1 MILIECLVLLHLKHS
16 YFNNMTTEKKIPA
29 SIDEYI
35 SDFPA
40 NTQTILTELRQTI
53 QKAAPEA
60 TEKISWGMPT
70 FYLKGNLIH
79 FAAHKKHI
87 GLYPGAEAIEYFTK
101 DLQDYKFERSNP
113 ATFRQ
118 TTTFGTNNKDY
129 KIQYR
134 KKPKGKITKK
144 PRKL

>member
-101 DLQDYKFERSNP
+101 DLQDYKTSKG
-113 ATFRQ
+113 A
-118 TTTFGTNNKDY
+118 
-129 KIQYR
+129 IQLPLD
-134 KKPKGKITKK
+134 KPLPLELITKITKFNIERN
-144 PRKL
+144 RKVK

>member
-35 SDFPA
+35 SNFPA

-87 GLYPGAEAIEYFTK
+87 GLYPGAEAIEYFIK
-101 DLQDYKFERSNP
+101 DLQDYKTSKGAIQLP
-113 ATFRQ
+113 L
-118 TTTFGTNNKDY
+118 NKPLPLEL
-129 KIQYR
+129 IT
-134 KKPKGKITKK
+134 KITKFNIERNLK
-144 PRKL
+144 GK

>member
-87 GLYPGAEAIEYFTK
+87 GLYPGAEEIEYFIK
-101 DLQDYKFERSNP
+101 DLQDYKTSKG
-113 ATFRQ
+113 A
-118 TTTFGTNNKDY
+118 
-129 KIQYR
+129 IQLPLD
-134 KKPKGKITKK
+134 KPLPLVLITKITEFNIERN
-144 PRKL
+144 RKVK

>member
-16 YFNNMTTEKKIPA
+16 YFSNMTTEKKIPS

-35 SDFPA
+35 TDFPA
-40 NTQTILTELRQTI
+40 NIQSILIELRQII
-53 QKAAPEA
+53 QKAAPDA

-87 GLYPGAEAIEYFTK
+87 GLYPGAEAIEFFAK
-101 DLQDYKFERSNP
+101 DMQAYKTSKG
-113 ATFRQ
+113 A
-118 TTTFGTNNKDY
+118 
-129 KIQYR
+129 IQLPLD
-134 KKPKGKITKK
+134 KPLPLELVTKITEFNIKRNQRSK
-144 PRKL
+144 

>member
-87 GLYPGAEAIEYFTK
+87 GLYPGAEAIEYFIK
-101 DLQDYKFERSNP
+101 DLQDYKTSKG
-113 ATFRQ
+113 A
-118 TTTFGTNNKDY
+118 
-129 KIQYR
+129 IQLPLD
-134 KKPKGKITKK
+134 KPLPLVLITKITEFNIERN
-144 PRKL
+144 RKVK

>member
-53 QKAAPEA
+53 EKAAPEE

-87 GLYPGAEAIEYFTK
+87 GLYPGAEAIEYFIK
-101 DLQDYKFERSNP
+101 DLQDYKTSKG
-113 ATFRQ
+113 A
-118 TTTFGTNNKDY
+118 
-129 KIQYR
+129 IQLPLD
-134 KKPKGKITKK
+134 KPLPLELITKITKFNIARN
-144 PRKL
+144 RKVK

>member
-1 MILIECLVLLHLKHS
+1 MILIECFVLLHLKHS

-87 GLYPGAEAIEYFTK
+87 GLYPGAEAIEYFIK
-101 DLQDYKFERSNP
+101 DLQDYKTSKGAIQLP
-113 ATFRQ
+113 L
-118 TTTFGTNNKDY
+118 NKPLPLEL
-129 KIQYR
+129 IT
-134 KKPKGKITKK
+134 KITKFNIDRNLK
-144 PRKL
+144 GK